1 MWQNLKI
8 LPPLFSKNRE
18 FGDRIFAFY
27 FFNLHIA
34 KKSSQKK
41 IADLESMKLTMWKDP
56 RNSQRKKLG
65 CIEVSRIA
73 LRRQGDDL

>member
-8 LPPLFSKNRE
+8 LPHLFSKNRE

-27 FFNLHIA
+27 FFSLHIA

-41 IADLESMKLTMWKDP
+41 LADSESMKLTMWKDP
-56 RNSQRKKLG
+56 QNSQRKLG